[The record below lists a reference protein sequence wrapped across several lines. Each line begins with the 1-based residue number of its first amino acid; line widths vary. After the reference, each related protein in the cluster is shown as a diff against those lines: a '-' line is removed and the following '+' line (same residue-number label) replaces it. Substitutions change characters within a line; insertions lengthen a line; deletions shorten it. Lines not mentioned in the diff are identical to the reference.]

1 MTRVSWFYCAAAFAI
16 ASGACSEATRAP
28 APLQFQEVAGRET
41 TRPIVAHVE
50 PAVMAKPSVAA
61 RPSQDDGTT
70 TKFEP
75 PYSHRFDMFR
85 RPDSGSASPET
96 REVEPG
102 MARVTLKGFIDVDG
116 LHALLEI
123 DDILAAL
130 KVGDERSGV
139 QVVEITPPQVILQR
153 GRLRWTERL
162 YAVP

>member
-16 ASGACSEATRAP
+16 ASGACTEATRAP
-28 APLQFQEVAGRET
+28 APLQVRQVASRET
-41 TRPIVAHVE
+41 DRPVAAHVE
-50 PAVMAKPSVAA
+50 PAVMDKPSAAA
-61 RPSQDDGTT
+61 RPSGDDDTT
-70 TKFEP
+70 TKFQP

-85 RPDSGSASPET
+85 RPDAGPGSPDT

-102 MARVTLKGFIDVDG
+102 MTRVALKGFINVDG

-123 DDILAAL
+123 DDMLTAL
-130 KVGDERSGV
+130 KVGDERGGIKI
-139 QVVEITPPQVILQR
+139 VEITPPQVILQR